1 MFVLCKCACL
11 CGGKA
16 CGHVHAR
23 AEQRQVL
30 VPHGVERH
38 HAARGCVGE
47 RKRVGGGCDGSCYAN
62 STAMRRLV
70 LRDQGAPKYCSENK
84 NCVRVFFV
92 AQVCVALRSVIAVA
106 GKFASI
112 LICGLAA

>member
-1 MFVLCKCACL
+1 M
-11 CGGKA
+11 
-16 CGHVHAR
+16 AR
-23 AEQRQVL
+23 ATRT
-30 VPHGVERH
+30 PRH
-38 HAARGCVGE
+38 AETCLARS
-47 RKRVGGGCDGSCYAN
+47 GGPI
-62 STAMRRLV
+62 R
-70 LRDQGAPKYCSENK
+70 SENK